1 MALFPGVKSHEK
13 SCVLGFGGTT
23 LAPETGSVMPEL
35 LDMLIDRILGSL
47 CSPCILFSVYGG
59 IPHSTH
65 GLQNSFES
73 SRGLDGFLF
82 TSTVSIYSEHL
93 AVSPPYAK
101 TLSFLGF
108 FFPLREKEVVSWRF

>member
-59 IPHSTH
+59 IPA
-65 GLQNSFES
+65 LYPWIAE
-73 SRGLDGFLF
+73 LF
-82 TSTVSIYSEHL
+82 RELPWSGWISVHFHCIHIL
-93 AVSPPYAK
+93 RA
-101 TLSFLGF
+101 LGRQ
-108 FFPLREKEVVSWRF
+108 PALRQDP